1 MTKRIFESED
11 QQIKD
16 DAKALRTKWNK
27 AIEDGLEP
35 DVEELIGGDDL
46 NGAEWEEE
54 EDEEER
60 AEKERVAVLKSYR
73 V

>member
-35 DVEELIGGDDL
+35 DVEELIGGDDV

-54 EDEEER
+54 EDGEER

>member
-1 MTKRIFESED
+1 MTSRAGSWR
-11 QQIKD
+11 KD
-16 DAKALRTKWNK
+16 DAKALWTKWNK

-35 DVEELIGGDDL
+35 DIEELIGGDDV

>member
-16 DAKALRTKWNK
+16 DVKALRTKWNK

-35 DVEELIGGDDL
+35 DVEELIGGDDV

>member
-1 MTKRIFESED
+1 MTKRIFKSED

-16 DAKALRTKWNK
+16 DTKALRTKWNK

-35 DVEELIGGDDL
+35 DVEELIGGDDV